1 MEELTRREKEG
12 REGFLQSNGD
22 ATGEKTDWRTPEKQT
37 GVKRHAGS
45 TPLSAEQQ
53 REVRR
58 LETEAQRRK
67 KEFEE
72 RRKRRRSG
80 LDQDVSSA
88 TAVNG
93 PTHMDHEG
101 HKDSRAV
108 PSFSFSPIGSG
119 RNLANGTGTSASPS
133 APGGSLFMS
142 TMAKLKE
149 KQRQKEEERA
159 RQQGDKVMNE
169 ALV

>member
-22 ATGEKTDWRTPEKQT
+22 PNVEKTDWRTPEKQT

-72 RRKRRRSG
+72 RRKRRRSR

-88 TAVNG
+88 ATADG
-93 PTHMDHEG
+93 PTQMDREG
-101 HKDSRAV
+101 HKNSRTI
-108 PSFSFSPIGSG
+108 PKFSFSPSGSG
-119 RNLANGTGTSASPS
+119 RNLSDGTGASASPS

-159 RQQGDKVMNE
+159 RQQGDQVMNE
-169 ALV
+169 ALA